1 MIIVL
6 LVAALISGFIV
17 HEWAD
22 ALIILAVVILNAAFG
37 VFQESKAEEAID
49 ALQKMSTPNAHV
61 RRGGQ
66 VVTIPSSE
74 LVVGDIVLLEAGDV
88 VPADLR
94 LLESANLKSE
104 ESALTGESVP
114 VEKQTAPLVGDD
126 IGIGDR
132 TNMAFMN
139 SNITYGRGVGVVAAT
154 GMQTEVGR
162 IAGMLNA
169 AQETTTPLSENL
181 KALGK
186 TLTIMILV
194 IAAFVFAVG
203 VWRGAETLPEM
214 FLTAISLAVAAIP
227 EGCRPL
233 SR

>member
-1 MIIVL
+1 MAEQKAFYAITNDEALKRLQTNDETGLSAQEAQARLTQNGPNALAQGEKKTLLMRFLDQFKDFMIIVL

-22 ALIILAVVILNAAFG
+22 AFIILAVVILNAVFG

-66 VVTIPSSE
+66 VLTVPSSE

-114 VEKQTAPLVGDD
+114 VEKQTEPLAGTD
-126 IGIGDR
+126 IGIGD
-132 TNMAFMN
+132 
-139 SNITYGRGVGVVAAT
+139 
-154 GMQTEVGR
+154 
-162 IAGMLNA
+162 
-169 AQETTTPLSENL
+169 
-181 KALGK
+181 
-186 TLTIMILV
+186 
-194 IAAFVFAVG
+194 
-203 VWRGAETLPEM
+203 
-214 FLTAISLAVAAIP
+214 
-227 EGCRPL
+227 
-233 SR
+233 